1 MKELKDVVKY
11 HRKEAGLSR
20 RQLSEFAGVSTT
32 FLSDLESGKQTLQ
45 FNKIVDVLMTLNVA
59 IEFKSP
65 LVKKM
70 NNEEG

>member
-45 FNKIVDVLMTLNVA
+45 FNKIVDVLTTLNVA
-59 IEFKSP
+59 VEFKSP
-65 LVKKM
+65 LMKKM